1 MTEKELRLLNADFE
15 VREQDGEHD
24 EIVGYALKF
33 NRWSDVLGGMFKEI
47 ISRDALQETDMSDV
61 VALFNHDD
69 NKILGR
75 KGKNLTLEVDE
86 IGLKF
91 RLKPT
96 NTSYTKD
103 LVENLRTG
111 IIDKCSFAMSDIDSE
126 WNDAGDDQPL
136 ERTITSIG
144 KLWDVSIVT
153 TPAYSDTE
161 AVVGARSKE
170 QATEFVAQQQTK
182 QRLRKLL
189 DDTAFVEKENENE

>member
-15 VREQDGEHD
+15 IRERDDDQD

-47 ISRDALQETDMSDV
+47 ISRDALADTDMSDV

-69 NKILGR
+69 NQILGR

-103 LVENLRTG
+103 LIENLRTG
-111 IIDKCSFAMSDIDSE
+111 IIDKCSFAMSDIESD
-126 WNDAGDDQPL
+126 WNDVGDDQPL

-161 AVVGARSKE
+161 AVVGSRSKE
-170 QATEFVAQQQTK
+170 QAKTYMVHQKTK

-189 DDTAFVEKENENE
+189 DQTAFVEKENDDE

>member
-1 MTEKELRLLNADFE
+1 MTEKERRMLTTDVE
-15 VREQDGEHD
+15 VREQED
-24 EIVGYALKF
+24 ESERITGYALKF

-47 ISRDALQETDMSDV
+47 ISPEALRNADMSEV

-69 NKILGR
+69 NQILGR
-75 KGKNLTLEVDE
+75 NGVNVDLEVDE

-91 RLKPT
+91 RIKPT

-103 LVENLRTG
+103 LLENLRTG
-111 IIDKCSFAMSDIDSE
+111 IVNKCSFAMSDIESE
-126 WNDAGDDQPL
+126 WEDKGENEAL

-161 AVVGARSKE
+161 AVVGARSIEKAE
-170 QATEFVAQQQTK
+170 SLIERQKRK
-182 QRLRKLL
+182 QKLRKRL
-189 DDTAFVEKENENE
+189 DDTAFIEKEIENE